1 MNIPMGGALW
11 TTSGNGFASYYWK
24 GGARLGLVVLGGPLR
39 MGLKAGGE
47 CPASTRWPH
56 AHRQCLQL
64 GPNLPILITNAT
76 HISMFENKIPH
87 KSLYFFL
94 QKIQMHTPSFS

>member
-39 MGLKAGGE
+39 MGLNAGGE

-56 AHRQCLQL
+56 THRQCLQL
-64 GPNLPILITNAT
+64 GPNLSILITNAT

>member
-1 MNIPMGGALW
+1 
-11 TTSGNGFASYYWK
+11 
-24 GGARLGLVVLGGPLR
+24 

-87 KSLYFFL
+87 VFIFLPAKNSDAHSFLLIIKQFSISNQVIFF
-94 QKIQMHTPSFS
+94 